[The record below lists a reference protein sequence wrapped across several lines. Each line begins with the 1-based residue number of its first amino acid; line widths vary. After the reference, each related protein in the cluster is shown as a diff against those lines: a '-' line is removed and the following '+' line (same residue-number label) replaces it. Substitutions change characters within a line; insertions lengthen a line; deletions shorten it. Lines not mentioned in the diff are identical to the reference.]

1 MNIVKTT
8 ELYTVNCEFYVKFN
22 VNYSSIL
29 KNKSVHIKDY
39 T

>member
-8 ELYTVNCEFYVKFN
+8 ELYTLNGEFYVKFY

-29 KNKSVHIKDY
+29 KNNSVHIKYY